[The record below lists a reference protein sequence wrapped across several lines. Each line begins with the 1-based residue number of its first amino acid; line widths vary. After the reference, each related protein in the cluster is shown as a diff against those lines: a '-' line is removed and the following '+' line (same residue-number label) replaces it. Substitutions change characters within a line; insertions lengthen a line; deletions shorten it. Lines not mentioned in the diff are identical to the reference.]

1 MVLAMKERLIVFL
14 MQGTRPL
21 RILIFG
27 GIFLAWL
34 VMILL
39 ARLFDIETDIGG
51 DVEFGNV
58 VLTIASLLIGFG
70 VAFRIFRFL
79 ENAKYERE
87 PPDRL

>member
-1 MVLAMKERLIVFL
+1 MKERFIVFL

-39 ARLFDIETDIGG
+39 AWLLNIETDIGG
-51 DVEFGNV
+51 EIVFENV
-58 VLTIASLLIGFG
+58 MLIAVSLLIGFG
-70 VAFRIFRFL
+70 AAFRIFRFL
-79 ENAKYERE
+79 ENARYERE